1 MRALA
6 RTKVVLGA
14 LPPITNVCRGGS
26 ERPPDTHPPPSRCR
40 ASIEV
45 ELAKR
50 EGEDPGPPAKDN
62 KVLTVFMDDLA
73 IPEVKDDENGGQ
85 VSVQD
90 IQLVVRGR
98 ELFV

>member
-26 ERPPDTHPPPSRCR
+26 ERPPDTHPPSSRCR

-50 EGEDPGPPAKDN
+50 EGEDFGPPAE
-62 KVLTVFMDDLA
+62 VLTVFMDDLS

>member
-1 MRALA
+1 M
-6 RTKVVLGA
+6 
-14 LPPITNVCRGGS
+14 S
-26 ERPPDTHPPPSRCR
+26 
-40 ASIEV
+40 
-45 ELAKR
+45 